1 MLPGFATTFDCQR
14 VIPFQRVANRF
25 SELAVEMTCRVQ
37 LAFER
42 SDEFRRLPVNV
53 ELDVLHDNPHPCR
66 TVVQRPCHSVV
77 CEFLD
82 EVSWAQSSVPHR

>member
-1 MLPGFATTFDCQR
+1 MLPGFATTFDCQL
-14 VIPFQRVANRF
+14 VIPLPRIADRV

-53 ELDVLHDNPHPCR
+53 ELDVLHDNPHPLRDRCA
-66 TVVQRPCHSVV
+66 TTLPLGGV
-77 CEFLD
+77 
-82 EVSWAQSSVPHR
+82 